1 MKKLLIISVFF
12 AACFAASGQSIGV
25 VFDPPKKSIGAIAF
39 SPEISKISAF
49 VAFESG
55 SYGLGCNKVKMSKY
69 SFGLK
74 YNWFMAGY
82 CKTIL
87 SSNVKHFKN
96 SFELGGAFDLYPT
109 FRAGIIYDPFNKGG
123 KIIFSLNINALI
135 K

>member
-1 MKKLLIISVFF
+1 MSAFF
-12 AACFAASGQSIGV
+12 AAFFAASGQSVGV
-25 VFDPPKKSIGAIAF
+25 VFDPPKKSIGTIVF
-39 SPEISKISAF
+39 SPEISKIGAF
-49 VAFESG
+49 AAFESG
-55 SYGLGCNKVKMSKY
+55 SYGLGCNKVKISKY
-69 SFGLK
+69 SIGLK

-96 SFELGGAFDLYPT
+96 SFEFGGAFDLYPA
-109 FRAGIIYDPFNKGG
+109 FRAGIMYDPLNKGG

>member
-1 MKKLLIISVFF
+1 MKKLLILSVFF
-12 AACFAASGQSIGV
+12 AAFFAANGQSIGV

-49 VAFESG
+49 AAFESG

-74 YNWFMAGY
+74 CNWFMAGY
-82 CKTIL
+82 CKTNL
-87 SSNVKHFKN
+87 SSDAKHFKN
-96 SFELGGAFDLYPT
+96 SFELGGAFDLYPV
-109 FRAGIIYDPFNKGG
+109 FRTGIMYDPLNKGG
-123 KIIFSLNINALI
+123 KIIFSLNINTLI